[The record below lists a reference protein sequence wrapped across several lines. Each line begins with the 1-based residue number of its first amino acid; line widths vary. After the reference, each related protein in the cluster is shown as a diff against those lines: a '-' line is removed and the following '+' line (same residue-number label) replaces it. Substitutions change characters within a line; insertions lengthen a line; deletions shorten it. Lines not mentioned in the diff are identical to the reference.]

1 MQYYRSKE
9 GDTVDRIVWLYYGRQ
24 NDGIVEAVLSA
35 NEALPSMG
43 QSFRKVCKSHC
54 RKSLTTIKAPGACA
68 YGIDRLE
75 TGL

>member
-35 NEALPSMG
+35 NEGLAEYGPILPEGLQIALPEISDDD
-43 QSFRKVCKSHC
+43 QSTGSV
-54 RKSLTTIKAPGACA
+54 
-68 YGIDRLE
+68 RLWD
-75 TGL
+75 